1 MNSFHALSVEET
13 LQKLNTGKNGLSSKE
28 AKLRLKKFGFN
39 RLPEK
44 KRYSLSRLFFHQFEG
59 LLTYILIVAGVI
71 SFFLGNHKDGIF
83 IIIVI
88 LLNAVLGFFQEY
100 KAERTLAF
108 LKTTIQLRAK
118 VFRDGKKVEID
129 ASELAPGDIIS
140 VDAGDK
146 VPADARLIETLD
158 LEVNEASL
166 TGEAFAVTKDENL
179 ILCGDMLPVQKKNM
193 VFAGSLI
200 ERGKATA
207 VVVATGLYT
216 EIGKITGLIKEI
228 EEPATPLQKKIA
240 NAARLLG
247 IGIFIAVGFLI
258 VIGFIKGIPFA
269 DIFVTGLALIVS
281 AIPAGLPVMITIILI
296 VGMRRLLSQNT
307 LVKRL
312 NVAETLGSA
321 TVICT
326 DKTGTLTTGDM
337 EVSHIF
343 TGAKDFLFEGKKL
356 KTELDYNEQDARYIG
371 RHTVRY
377 NGLESHI
384 TALKI
389 ALLASEAYIENPEA
403 ELEKWR
409 IKGRP
414 TDKALLLAALHA
426 GLDKKVI
433 EKKLPLLK
441 EIPFDQNLK
450 LSASVRQKN
459 SKEAIIYVLG
469 APEKIIAKSNF
480 IDIDGKQQSINS
492 DVLRSLQKKNETLAK
507 KGLRILSCAYRTFP
521 LTEVKENSL
530 SNLISKL
537 VFVGFIALKDPI
549 RKEAKEALRLTAE
562 AGIKTIIVTGDN
574 KYTAKTVVEELGISI
589 QLKEMMEGEEIEKI
603 SLEELKERVRVVKLY
618 ARVSP
623 EHKISIVEALRQNG
637 EVVAMVGDGIN
648 DAPSIN
654 AADIGV
660 SVGSGEDIAKEASE
674 LIILDGNFHTLVKAV
689 EQGRIIFENIRKVIA
704 YLLADDFSEIFI
716 LFCALAFGLPIPLLP
731 AQILF
736 IDIIEDTF
744 PVSALIFSKEKNEF
758 LMKERPRKLKDP
770 LFNRNYIKW
779 FISIFF
785 IGGLALFISFYG
797 ILMFSKDLNLSRTF
811 SFALT
816 AIDSLMFAFVISS
829 FRRSV
834 LRRDLFSNKYLILAV
849 IFGILLIGAAVYL
862 PILQR
867 VLNTVGLSFGYW
879 LLITG
884 IVMTELILL
893 EITKYW
899 FLKKESSS

>member
-1 MNSFHALSVEET
+1 MNSFHVLSVEET
-13 LQKLNTGKNGLSSKE
+13 LQKLNTSKNGLSSKE

-59 LLTYILIVAGVI
+59 PLTYILIVATAV
-71 SFFLGNHKDGIF
+71 SFFLGNHKDGIL
-83 IIIVI
+83 IIVVI

-100 KAERTLAF
+100 KAERALAF
-108 LKTTIQLRAK
+108 LKRAVQLRAK
-118 VFRDGKKVEID
+118 TLRDGNEIEIN
-129 ASELAPGDIIS
+129 ASELVPGDIIF

-166 TGEAFAVTKDENL
+166 TGEAFAVTKDENF
-179 ILCGDMLPVQKKNM
+179 ILCGDMLLAQKKNM
-193 VFAGSLI
+193 VFAGTLI

-216 EIGKITGLIKEI
+216 EIGKIAGLIKEI

-247 IGIFIAVGFLI
+247 IGIFIVVGLLI
-258 VIGFIKGIPFA
+258 VIGFIKGTPFA
-269 DIFVTGLALIVS
+269 DIFVTGLALLVS
-281 AIPAGLPVMITIILI
+281 AIPVGLPVMITIVLI

-326 DKTGTLTTGDM
+326 DKTRTLTTGDM

-343 TGAKDFLFEGKKL
+343 TGAKDFFFEGKKL
-356 KTELDYNEQDARYIG
+356 KTKLDYNG
-371 RHTVRY
+371 V
-377 NGLESHI
+377 ESHI
-384 TALKI
+384 TALKT
-389 ALLASEAYIENPEA
+389 ALLTSEAFIENPEA

-409 IKGRP
+409 IRGRP

-426 GLDKKVI
+426 GLDKEVI
-433 EKKLPLLK
+433 GKELPLLK
-441 EIPFDQNLK
+441 EIPFDPNLK
-450 LSASVRQKN
+450 LSASIRQKN
-459 SKEAIIYVLG
+459 SKEAIICVLG

-480 IDIDGKQQSINS
+480 IDIDGKQQSISS

-521 LTEVKENSL
+521 LTKVKENSL
-530 SNLISKL
+530 SNLISEL

-562 AGIKTIIVTGDN
+562 ASIKTIIVTGDN
-574 KYTAKTVVEELGISI
+574 KYTAKTVAEELGMSI
-589 QLKEMMEGEEIEKI
+589 QPEEMMEGKEIEKM

-674 LIILDGNFHTLVKAV
+674 MIILDGNFHTLVKAV

-744 PVSALIFSKEKNEF
+744 PVSALIFGKEKNEF
-758 LMKERPRKLKDP
+758 LMKEKPRKLKDP

-797 ILMFSKDLNLSRTF
+797 IFIFSKDINLSRTF

-834 LRRDLFSNKYLILAV
+834 LRRDLFSNKYLVLAL
-849 IFGILLIGAAVYL
+849 ISGILLIGAAVYL

-879 LLITG
+879 LLIAG
-884 IVMTELILL
+884 IGMAELILL

-899 FLKKESSS
+899 FLKRELSS

>member
-1 MNSFHALSVEET
+1 MNSFHVLSVEET
-13 LQKLNTGKNGLSSKE
+13 LQKLNTSKNGLSSKE

-59 LLTYILIVAGVI
+59 PLTYILIVATAV
-71 SFFLGNHKDGIF
+71 SFFLGNHKDGIL
-83 IIIVI
+83 IIVVI

-100 KAERTLAF
+100 KAERALAF
-108 LKTTIQLRAK
+108 LKRAVQLRAK
-118 VFRDGKKVEID
+118 TLRDGNEIEIN
-129 ASELAPGDIIS
+129 ASELVPGDIIF

-166 TGEAFAVTKDENL
+166 TGEAFAVTKDENF
-179 ILCGDMLPVQKKNM
+179 ILCGDMLLAQKKNM
-193 VFAGSLI
+193 VFAGTLI

-216 EIGKITGLIKEI
+216 EIGKIAGLIKEI

-247 IGIFIAVGFLI
+247 IGIFIVVGLLI
-258 VIGFIKGIPFA
+258 VIGFIKGTPFA
-269 DIFVTGLALIVS
+269 DIFVTGLALLVS
-281 AIPAGLPVMITIILI
+281 AIPVGLPVMITIVLI

-326 DKTGTLTTGDM
+326 DKTRTLTTGDM

-343 TGAKDFLFEGKKL
+343 TGAKDFFFEGKKL
-356 KTELDYNEQDARYIG
+356 KTKLDYNG
-371 RHTVRY
+371 V
-377 NGLESHI
+377 ESHI
-384 TALKI
+384 TALKT
-389 ALLASEAYIENPEA
+389 ALLTSEAFIENPEA

-409 IKGRP
+409 IRGRP

-426 GLDKKVI
+426 GLDKEVI
-433 EKKLPLLK
+433 GKELPLLK
-441 EIPFDQNLK
+441 EIPFDPNLK
-450 LSASVRQKN
+450 LSASIRQKN
-459 SKEAIIYVLG
+459 SKEAIICVLG

-480 IDIDGKQQSINS
+480 IDIDGKQQSISS

-521 LTEVKENSL
+521 LTKVRENSL
-530 SNLISKL
+530 SNLISEL

-562 AGIKTIIVTGDN
+562 ASIKTIIVTGDN
-574 KYTAKTVVEELGISI
+574 KYTAKTVAEELGMSI
-589 QLKEMMEGEEIEKI
+589 QPEEMMEGKEIEKM

-674 LIILDGNFHTLVKAV
+674 MIILDGNFHTLVKAV

-744 PVSALIFSKEKNEF
+744 PVSALIFGKEKNEF
-758 LMKERPRKLKDP
+758 LMKEKPRKLKDP

-797 ILMFSKDLNLSRTF
+797 IFIFSKDINLSRTF

-834 LRRDLFSNKYLILAV
+834 LRRDLFSNKYLVLAL
-849 IFGILLIGAAVYL
+849 ISGILLIGAAVYL

-879 LLITG
+879 LLIAG
-884 IVMTELILL
+884 IGMAELILL

-899 FLKKESSS
+899 FLKRELSS

>member
-1 MNSFHALSVEET
+1 MNSFHVLSVEET
-13 LQKLNTGKNGLSSKE
+13 LQKLNTSKNGLSSKE

-59 LLTYILIVAGVI
+59 PLTYILIVATAV
-71 SFFLGNHKDGIF
+71 SFFLGNHKDGIL
-83 IIIVI
+83 IIVVI

-100 KAERTLAF
+100 KAERALAF
-108 LKTTIQLRAK
+108 LKRAVQLRAK
-118 VFRDGKKVEID
+118 TLRDGNEIEIN
-129 ASELAPGDIIS
+129 ASELVPGDIIF

-166 TGEAFAVTKDENL
+166 TGEAFAVTKDENF
-179 ILCGDMLPVQKKNM
+179 ILCGDMLLAQKKNM
-193 VFAGSLI
+193 VFAGTLI

-216 EIGKITGLIKEI
+216 EIGKIAGLIKEI

-247 IGIFIAVGFLI
+247 IGIFIVVGLLI
-258 VIGFIKGIPFA
+258 VIGFIKGTPFA
-269 DIFVTGLALIVS
+269 DIFVTGLALLVS
-281 AIPAGLPVMITIILI
+281 AIPVGLPVMITIVLI

-326 DKTGTLTTGDM
+326 DKTRTLTTGDM

-343 TGAKDFLFEGKKL
+343 TGAKDFFFEGKKL
-356 KTELDYNEQDARYIG
+356 KTKLDYNG
-371 RHTVRY
+371 V
-377 NGLESHI
+377 ESHI
-384 TALKI
+384 TALKT
-389 ALLASEAYIENPEA
+389 ALLTSEAYIENPEA

-409 IKGRP
+409 IRGRP

-426 GLDKKVI
+426 GLDKEVI
-433 EKKLPLLK
+433 GKELPLLK
-441 EIPFDQNLK
+441 EIPFDPNLK
-450 LSASVRQKN
+450 LSASIRQKN
-459 SKEAIIYVLG
+459 SKEAIICVLG

-480 IDIDGKQQSINS
+480 IDIDGKQQSISS

-521 LTEVKENSL
+521 LTKVKENSL
-530 SNLISKL
+530 SNLISEL

-562 AGIKTIIVTGDN
+562 ASIKTIIVTGDN
-574 KYTAKTVVEELGISI
+574 KYTAKTVAEELGMSI
-589 QLKEMMEGEEIEKI
+589 QPEEMMEGKEIEKM

-674 LIILDGNFHTLVKAV
+674 MIILDGNFHTLVKAV

-744 PVSALIFSKEKNEF
+744 PVSALIFGKEKNEF
-758 LMKERPRKLKDP
+758 LMKEKPRKLKDP

-797 ILMFSKDLNLSRTF
+797 IFIFSKDINLSRTF

-834 LRRDLFSNKYLILAV
+834 LRRDLFSNKYLVLAL
-849 IFGILLIGAAVYL
+849 ISGILLTGAAVYL

-879 LLITG
+879 LLIAG
-884 IVMTELILL
+884 IGMAELILL

-899 FLKKESSS
+899 FLKRELSS

>member
-1 MNSFHALSVEET
+1 MNSFHVLSVEET
-13 LQKLNTGKNGLSSKE
+13 LQKLNTSKNGLSSKE

-59 LLTYILIVAGVI
+59 PLTYILIVATAV
-71 SFFLGNHKDGIF
+71 SFFLGNHKDGIL
-83 IIIVI
+83 IIVVI

-100 KAERTLAF
+100 KAERALAF
-108 LKTTIQLRAK
+108 LKRAVQLRAK
-118 VFRDGKKVEID
+118 TLRDGNEIEIN
-129 ASELAPGDIIS
+129 ASELVPGDIIF

-166 TGEAFAVTKDENL
+166 TGEAFAVTKDENF
-179 ILCGDMLPVQKKNM
+179 ILCGDMLLAQKKNM
-193 VFAGSLI
+193 VFAGTLI

-216 EIGKITGLIKEI
+216 EIGKIAGLIKEI

-247 IGIFIAVGFLI
+247 IGIFIVVGLLI
-258 VIGFIKGIPFA
+258 VIGFIKGTPFA
-269 DIFVTGLALIVS
+269 DIFVTGLALLVS
-281 AIPAGLPVMITIILI
+281 AIPVGLPVMITIVLI

-326 DKTGTLTTGDM
+326 DKTRTLTTGDM

-343 TGAKDFLFEGKKL
+343 TGAKDFFFEGKKL
-356 KTELDYNEQDARYIG
+356 KTKLDYNG
-371 RHTVRY
+371 V
-377 NGLESHI
+377 ESHI
-384 TALKI
+384 TALKT
-389 ALLASEAYIENPEA
+389 ALLTSEAYIENPEA

-409 IKGRP
+409 IRGRP

-426 GLDKKVI
+426 GLDKEVI
-433 EKKLPLLK
+433 GKELPLLK
-441 EIPFDQNLK
+441 EIPFDPNLK
-450 LSASVRQKN
+450 LSASIRQKN
-459 SKEAIIYVLG
+459 SKEAIICVLG

-480 IDIDGKQQSINS
+480 IDIDGKQQSISS

-521 LTEVKENSL
+521 LTKVRENSL
-530 SNLISKL
+530 SNLISEL

-562 AGIKTIIVTGDN
+562 ASIKTIIVTGDN
-574 KYTAKTVVEELGISI
+574 KYTAKTVAEELGMSI
-589 QLKEMMEGEEIEKI
+589 QPEEMMEGKEIEKM

-674 LIILDGNFHTLVKAV
+674 MIILDGNFHTLVKAV

-744 PVSALIFSKEKNEF
+744 PVSALIFGKEKNEF
-758 LMKERPRKLKDP
+758 LMKEKPRKLKDP

-797 ILMFSKDLNLSRTF
+797 IFIFSKDINLSRTF

-834 LRRDLFSNKYLILAV
+834 LRRDLFSNKYLVLAL
-849 IFGILLIGAAVYL
+849 ISGILLTGAAVYL

-879 LLITG
+879 LLIAG
-884 IVMTELILL
+884 IGMAELILL

-899 FLKKESSS
+899 FLKRELSS

>member
-1 MNSFHALSVEET
+1 MNSFHVLSVEET
-13 LQKLNTGKNGLSSKE
+13 LQKLNTSKNGLSSKE

-59 LLTYILIVAGVI
+59 PLTYILIVATAV
-71 SFFLGNHKDGIF
+71 SFFLGNHKDGIL
-83 IIIVI
+83 IIVVI

-100 KAERTLAF
+100 KAERALAF
-108 LKTTIQLRAK
+108 LKRAVQLRAK
-118 VFRDGKKVEID
+118 TLRDGNEIEIN
-129 ASELAPGDIIS
+129 ASELVPGDIIF

-166 TGEAFAVTKDENL
+166 TGEAFAVTKDENF
-179 ILCGDMLPVQKKNM
+179 ILCGDMLLAQKKNM
-193 VFAGSLI
+193 VFAGTLI

-216 EIGKITGLIKEI
+216 EIGKIAGLIKEI

-247 IGIFIAVGFLI
+247 IGIFIVVGLLI
-258 VIGFIKGIPFA
+258 VIGFIKGTPFA
-269 DIFVTGLALIVS
+269 DIFVTGLALLVS
-281 AIPAGLPVMITIILI
+281 AIPVGLPVMITIVLI
-296 VGMRRLLSQNT
+296 VGMRRLHSQNT

-326 DKTGTLTTGDM
+326 DKTRTLTTGDM

-343 TGAKDFLFEGKKL
+343 TGAKDFFFEGKKL
-356 KTELDYNEQDARYIG
+356 KTKLDYNG
-371 RHTVRY
+371 V
-377 NGLESHI
+377 ESHI
-384 TALKI
+384 TALKT
-389 ALLASEAYIENPEA
+389 ALLTSEAFIENPEA

-409 IKGRP
+409 IRGRP

-426 GLDKKVI
+426 GLDKEVI
-433 EKKLPLLK
+433 GKELPLLK
-441 EIPFDQNLK
+441 EIPFDPNLK
-450 LSASVRQKN
+450 LSASIRQKN
-459 SKEAIIYVLG
+459 SKEAIICVLG

-480 IDIDGKQQSINS
+480 IDIDGKQQSISS

-521 LTEVKENSL
+521 LTKVKENSL
-530 SNLISKL
+530 SNLISEL

-574 KYTAKTVVEELGISI
+574 KYTAKTVAEELGMSI
-589 QLKEMMEGEEIEKI
+589 QPEEMMEGKEIEKM

-618 ARVSP
+618 ARVSS

-674 LIILDGNFHTLVKAV
+674 MIILDGNFHTLVKAV

-744 PVSALIFSKEKNEF
+744 PVSALIFGKEKNEF
-758 LMKERPRKLKDP
+758 LMKEKPRKLKDP

-797 ILMFSKDLNLSRTF
+797 IFIFSKDINLSRTF

-834 LRRDLFSNKYLILAV
+834 LRRDLFSNKYLVLAL
-849 IFGILLIGAAVYL
+849 ISGILLIGAAVYL

-879 LLITG
+879 LLIAG
-884 IVMTELILL
+884 IGMAELILL

-899 FLKKESSS
+899 FLKRELSS